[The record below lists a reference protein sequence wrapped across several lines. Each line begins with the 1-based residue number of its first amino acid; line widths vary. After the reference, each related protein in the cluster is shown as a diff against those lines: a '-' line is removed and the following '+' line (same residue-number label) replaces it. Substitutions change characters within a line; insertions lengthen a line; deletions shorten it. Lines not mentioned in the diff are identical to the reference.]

1 MKKIDVLISFVVL
14 LMFFLSCEKRTIPEG
29 YYSFTFKNYGS
40 NLTARLSHSQVVES
54 TRDYIV
60 IKPYKDTLY
69 KDGKNITGI
78 LTHHGDIRGG
88 EGLIY
93 YGPFHITGVCD
104 KKKGKHYISGDF
116 VSKSVIINIQEGVIT
131 RDTTN
136 ISGTFE
142 FKQFFME

>member
-78 LTHHGDIRGG
+78 LTFYGVVPGMGNTR
-88 EGLIY
+88 